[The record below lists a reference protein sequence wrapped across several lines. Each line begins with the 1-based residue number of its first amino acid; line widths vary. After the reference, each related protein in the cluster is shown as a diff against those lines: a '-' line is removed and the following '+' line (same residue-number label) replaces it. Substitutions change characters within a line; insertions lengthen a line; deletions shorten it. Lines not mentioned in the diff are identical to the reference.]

1 MWNPQNKE
9 PFYLVILFNTHGL
22 MQILTVFFMPKNS
35 IGSTNDILKDNQKT
49 ENKVKLFMA
58 YYIGK
63 LSKDV
68 HHKVVRQCS

>member
-1 MWNPQNKE
+1 
-9 PFYLVILFNTHGL
+9 

-68 HHKVVRQCS
+68 HHKVVRQSS

>member
-1 MWNPQNKE
+1 
-9 PFYLVILFNTHGL
+9 
-22 MQILTVFFMPKNS
+22 MPKNS

-68 HHKVVRQCS
+68 HHNSQKQGKKENQIAT

>member
-1 MWNPQNKE
+1 MTKSP
-9 PFYLVILFNTHGL
+9 
-22 MQILTVFFMPKNS
+22 

-49 ENKVKLFMA
+49 ENKVSLLMV

>member
-1 MWNPQNKE
+1 M
-9 PFYLVILFNTHGL
+9 T
-22 MQILTVFFMPKNS
+22 KNS
-35 IGSTNDILKDNQKT
+35 IGNTNDILKDNQKT
-49 ENKVKLFMA
+49 ENKVSLFMV

>member
-1 MWNPQNKE
+1 
-9 PFYLVILFNTHGL
+9 
-22 MQILTVFFMPKNS
+22 MPKNS

-49 ENKVKLFMA
+49 ENKVELFMA

-68 HHKVVRQCS
+68 HHKVVRQCSQKQGKKENQIAT

>member
-1 MWNPQNKE
+1 
-9 PFYLVILFNTHGL
+9 
-22 MQILTVFFMPKNS
+22 MPKNS

-58 YYIGK
+58 CYIGK